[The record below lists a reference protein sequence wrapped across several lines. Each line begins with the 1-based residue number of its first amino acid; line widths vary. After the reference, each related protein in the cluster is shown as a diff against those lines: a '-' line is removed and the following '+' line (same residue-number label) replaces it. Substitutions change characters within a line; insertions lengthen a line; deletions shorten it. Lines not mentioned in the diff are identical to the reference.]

1 MQLVPYFAGRHR
13 MRIEDACGVSEEIR
27 TNIFAELNDRNV
39 EHVGADRIACRIA
52 RISATVATI
61 ELAP

>member
-1 MQLVPYFAGRHR
+1 